1 VRRRPAH
8 PAPAATLLRRLGW
21 RHLEVTCRDRDGQ
34 RTALHLRRR
43 IPTIEVKLPGGH
55 LARLTN
61 IEAGQLRA
69 ALREVLL
76 GDHQPHRADA
86 A

>member
-1 VRRRPAH
+1 M
-8 PAPAATLLRRLGW
+8 PAATLLRRLGW
-21 RHLEVTCRDRDGQ
+21 HHRKVGCCDGDGQ
-34 RTALHLRRR
+34 RSALHLRRR
-43 IPTIEVKLPGGH
+43 TPEDVEIELPGGR

-61 IEAGQLRA
+61 VEAGQLRA

-76 GDHQPHRADA
+76 AEQPPRRAGA

>member
-1 VRRRPAH
+1 MRRRNSAV
-8 PAPAATLLRRLGW
+8 PAATLLRRLGW
-21 RHLEVTCRDRDGQ
+21 HHLRVICRDSAGQ
-34 RTALHLRRR
+34 RTAVHLRRCT
-43 IPTIEVKLPGGH
+43 PATVEMELPGGH

-61 IEAGQLRA
+61 AEAGQLRA

-76 GDHQPHRADA
+76 DERRPHRAGA